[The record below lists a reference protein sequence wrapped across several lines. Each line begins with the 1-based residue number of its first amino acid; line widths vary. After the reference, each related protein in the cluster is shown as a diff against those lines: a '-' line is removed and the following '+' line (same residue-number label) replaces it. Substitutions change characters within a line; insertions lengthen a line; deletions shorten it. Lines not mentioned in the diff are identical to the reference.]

1 MRPALAVLLLAL
13 LAGCAPRALPVAP
26 APDPAAAQR
35 IHVVQPGDTLFAIA
49 RRFGVGVEAL
59 RTANGLTDD
68 RIHPGQVLV
77 VPGPPPPPEVPLG
90 YVEEGV
96 ASWYGPGF
104 HGRRTASGEVFDMY
118 AYTAAHRTLPF
129 GSVVR
134 VTRLDTGARVTVRIN
149 DRGPFKKNRI
159 LDLSYAAARELDL
172 VRTGTARVR
181 IEVVGF
187 EE

>member
-1 MRPALAVLLLAL
+1 MRPVFAVLLLAA
-13 LAGCAPRALPVAP
+13 LAACAPRASA
-26 APDPAAAQR
+26 PAAAAAPTTIAR
-35 IHVVQPGDTLFAIA
+35 VHVVQPGDTLFAIA
-49 RRFGVGVEAL
+49 RRFGVSVEAL
-59 RTANGLTDD
+59 RAANGLTDD

-77 VPGPPPPPEVPLG
+77 VPGPPPPPAAPLG

-96 ASWYGPGF
+96 ASWYGPNF

-159 LDLSYAAARELDL
+159 LDLSYAAAREIGLI
-172 VRTGTARVR
+172 RTGTARVR

-187 EE
+187 ED

>member
-1 MRPALAVLLLAL
+1 MRPVFAVLLLAA
-13 LAGCAPRALPVAP
+13 LAACAPRASA
-26 APDPAAAQR
+26 PAAAPTAAER
-35 IHVVQPGDTLFAIA
+35 VHVVQPGDTLFAIA

-59 RTANGLTDD
+59 RAANGLTDD
-68 RIHPGQVLV
+68 RIHPGQVLL
-77 VPGPPPPPEVPLG
+77 VPGPTTPPAAPLG

-96 ASWYGPGF
+96 ASWYGPNF

-159 LDLSYAAARELDL
+159 LDLSYAAAREIGLI
-172 VRTGTARVR
+172 RTGTARVR
-181 IEVVGF
+181 IEVVGY
-187 EE
+187 ED